1 MKRVVTTFAAS
12 VLLLSSAMFVHGET
26 SPDATAIIKNVKDRE
41 QGLDRYSEVDLVQTM
56 SDGFVRSRTLKMFEK
71 EFGEERKGLLYFTS
85 PSNTAGT
92 GLLMQSYAEV
102 DNKEDDQW
110 LYLPAL
116 RKVKR
121 IATNSKEGPFL
132 GTDFSFADIERMK
145 ISDYQ
150 YSYKKEQNLA
160 GNKVAVI
167 EATTKDGLENPR
179 TGYSRR
185 MIYVDQEKN
194 LILKDEIF
202 RASRLIK
209 VFEVVSM
216 ENIGGF
222 WTVTEAKMDN
232 LVDGGYTQLIRK
244 DTKYNQSLKDSLFN
258 QRTLRKGVK

>member
-1 MKRVVTTFAAS
+1 
-12 VLLLSSAMFVHGET
+12 
-26 SPDATAIIKNVKDRE
+26 
-41 QGLDRYSEVDLVQTM
+41 
-56 SDGFVRSRTLKMFEK
+56 
-71 EFGEERKGLLYFTS
+71 
-85 PSNTAGT
+85 
-92 GLLMQSYAEV
+92 
-102 DNKEDDQW
+102 
-110 LYLPAL
+110 
-116 RKVKR
+116 
-121 IATNSKEGPFL
+121 
-132 GTDFSFADIERMK
+132 MK

-150 YSYKKEQNLA
+150 YTFKKEENLE

-216 ENIGGF
+216 KNIDGF

-244 DTKYNQSLKDSLFN
+244 GTKYNQSLKDSLFN

>member
-1 MKRVVTTFAAS
+1 MKNCLQIIMTGT
-12 VLLLSSAMFVHGET
+12 LLLSSAFAYSNST
-26 SPDATAIIKNVKDRE
+26 PDAQSIIKNVKDRD
-41 QGLDRYSEVDLVQTM
+41 QGKDRYSEVDLIQTM

-71 EFGEERKGLLYFTS
+71 EFGEERKGLLYFTA

-150 YSYKKEQNLA
+150 YALKDEQNLD
-160 GNKVAVI
+160 GHKVTVI
-167 EATTKDGLENPR
+167 EATTENGLENPR

-194 LILKDEIF
+194 LILKEEIY

-209 VFEVVSM
+209 IFSVVSKKK
-216 ENIGGF
+216 IDGF
-222 WTVTEAKMDN
+222 WTVTEAKMEN
-232 LVDGGYTQLIRK
+232 LMDGGFTQLIRK
-244 DTKYNQSLKDSLFN
+244 NTKYNQSLKDSLFN

>member
-1 MKRVVTTFAAS
+1 MKNCLRLLITGT
-12 VLLLSSAMFVHGET
+12 LLLSNSMLAYSNSE
-26 SPDATAIIKNVKDRE
+26 PDATTIIKNVKDRE
-41 QGLDRYSEVDLVQTM
+41 QGIDRYSEVDLVQTM

-71 EFGEERKGLLYFTS
+71 EFGEERKGLLYFIA

-92 GLLMQSYAEV
+92 GLLMQSYAEI

-150 YSYKKEQNLA
+150 YSFIEENNLD
-160 GNKVAVI
+160 GNNVTVI

-209 VFEVVSM
+209 VFKVVSM
-216 ENIGGF
+216 KNIDGF

-232 LVDGGYTQLIRK
+232 IVEGGFTQLIRK
-244 DTKYNQSLKDSLFN
+244 NTQYNQSLKDSLFN